1 MMLLIMLNL
10 AIHVVSIKSEGDNE
24 SMKSLK
30 ELIDGKCMVIT
41 EDGKQYNGFYNKKLE
56 VAFFCIPAHKK
67 VIGYIQ

>member
-1 MMLLIMLNL
+1 
-10 AIHVVSIKSEGDNE
+10 
-24 SMKSLK
+24 MKSLK